1 MAVCITCQIIYLL
14 YSYTNMEKLFCEL
27 IFIFLFHNRVPCAH
41 LFFPVLSCKRKIDR
55 YLEKEF
61 GIEKLQP
68 VTALKNF
75 LHLLP
80 QVIDF
85 FLVSLTTL
93 LHCIVV
99 RIVRLA
105 LHILLRKL
113 LLKVS
118 KNRKQIFQPKLL
130 PKTEPSNLFFGR
142 SFGW

>member
-1 MAVCITCQIIYLL
+1 
-14 YSYTNMEKLFCEL
+14 MEKLFCEL

-61 GIEKLQP
+61 DIEKLQP

-85 FLVSLTTL
+85 FLVSLTML
-93 LHCIVV
+93 LHCIAV
-99 RIVRLA
+99 RIAVSIA
-105 LHILLRKL
+105 HTFKKAIARKL
-113 LLKVS
+113 
-118 KNRKQIFQPKLL
+118 F
-130 PKTEPSNLFFGR
+130 
-142 SFGW
+142 

>member
-113 LLKVS
+113 LLES
-118 KNRKQIFQPKLL
+118 YFNFFHKLKIL
-130 PKTEPSNLFFGR
+130 RLKTMCNYSRL
-142 SFGW
+142 